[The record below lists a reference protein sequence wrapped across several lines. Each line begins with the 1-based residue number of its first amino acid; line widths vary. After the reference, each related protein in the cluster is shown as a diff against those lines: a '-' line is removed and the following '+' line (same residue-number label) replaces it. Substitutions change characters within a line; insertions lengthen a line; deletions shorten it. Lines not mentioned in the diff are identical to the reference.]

1 MRFFGCLVALLLA
14 MAVRP
19 VSAQPLNLADLVFDP
34 LVTGLDRPVAVTHA
48 GDGSGRLFVTLQGG
62 RIVVFDGGRLLDTP
76 LLDISA
82 KTACC
87 GERGLLS
94 VAFHPDFEDNGLF
107 FVNYTEIS
115 GDTVVARYRSSG
127 RNIADPGSEA
137 VLLNIAQPFANH
149 NGGQLQFGPDRF
161 LYIGMGDGGS
171 ARDPGNRGQDPG
183 TLLGKMLRIDVDSGD
198 LFSVPASNPFVGQ
211 AGVRPE
217 IWALGLRNPWR
228 FSFDRATGDMF
239 IGDVGQGAVE
249 EISFQSAGIG
259 GLNYGWRRM
268 EGSACL
274 NPASSCNDGTL
285 TLPILDYMHTS
296 QRCSGSVTGGY
307 RYRGLDFPQLQG
319 IYFFGDF
326 CTGNFYAGVE
336 QDAQWTLVGPR
347 ATGFSLSAFGED
359 EQGELYFADYQD
371 GAVYRIRTDF
381 PAPPISALSPAAVVA
396 GAPDTTLTVVGSA
409 FVPNSVV
416 RWNDDPRPTV
426 FLDNSRLQAAV
437 SSADIA
443 DPGTARVTV
452 VNPAPGG
459 GASGPFLLTIEEP
472 PNLSPNINSGG
483 VVNAASFAA
492 GQGIAA
498 GTIASVFGADLALR
512 PESAAGEPLPVS
524 LGGSNLFFDGSISV
538 PLFFASGTQSNIQ
551 IPWEL
556 AGRREALLTARI
568 GSGESE
574 PAAVSITEFS
584 PGLFSIDQ
592 SGAGQGAILIS
603 GTSSL
608 AAPAGFRAGSR
619 PVKRGEFL
627 EIFATGLGSVTNPPA
642 SGSAALADPI
652 SESMTLPMVTIG
664 GVRIEP
670 LFAGLAPG
678 FVGLYQVNVEVP
690 ADAPV
695 GGGVPVALSFDEAD
709 SNIVTIAVEEAAQEN
724 L

>member
-1 MRFFGCLVALLLA
+1 MRKPLVRFFGCLVALLLA

-19 VSAQPLNLADLVFDP
+19 VAAQPLNLADLVFDP

-48 GDGSGRLFVTLQGG
+48 GDGSGRLFVTLQAG
-62 RIVVFDGGRLLDTP
+62 RIVVLDGGRLLDTP
-76 LLDISA
+76 FLDIRG
-82 KTACC
+82 KVRCC

-94 VAFHPDFEDNGLF
+94 VAFHPDFEDNGLL
-107 FVNYTEIS
+107 FVNYSESS
-115 GDTVVARYRSSG
+115 GDTVVARYRSSD
-127 RNIADPGSEA
+127 RNIADPESEA
-137 VLLNIAQPFANH
+137 VLLNIAQPFGNH

-171 ARDPGNRGQDPG
+171 AADPGNRAQDLG

-228 FSFDRATGDMF
+228 FSFDRASGDMF
-239 IGDVGQGAVE
+239 LGDVGQEALE
-249 EISFQSAGIG
+249 EISFQPAGAG

-268 EGSACL
+268 EASACFS
-274 NPASSCNDGTL
+274 PPSACNDGTL
-285 TLPILDYMHTS
+285 TLPILDYAHAAR
-296 QRCSGSVTGGY
+296 RCGGSVTGGY

-319 IYFFGDF
+319 VYFFGDF

-336 QDAQWTLVGPR
+336 QGGQWTLIGPR
-347 ATGFSLSAFGED
+347 ATGFSISSFGED
-359 EQGELYFADYQD
+359 EQGELYFADYQN

-381 PAPPISALSPAAVVA
+381 PAPLISALSPAAVVA

-409 FVPNSVV
+409 FVPDSVI

-426 FLDNSRLQAAV
+426 FLDNSRLQVVV

-443 DPGTARVTV
+443 DPGTTRVTV

-459 GASGPFLLTIEEP
+459 GASGAFLLTIEVP
-472 PNLSPNINSGG
+472 PNLFPNINSGG

-492 GQGIAA
+492 GQGIAP
-498 GTIASVFGADLALR
+498 GTIASVFGVDLALR
-512 PESAAGEPLPVS
+512 PEAAISEPLSVS

-538 PLFFASGTQSNIQ
+538 PLFFASQIQSNIQ

-556 AGRREALLTARI
+556 TGRREALLTARI
-568 GSGESE
+568 GSRESE
-574 PAAVSITEFS
+574 PTTVSIAAFS
-584 PGLFSIDQ
+584 PGIFSIDQ

-603 GTSSL
+603 RTSAL
-608 AAPAGFRAGSR
+608 AAPAGFHAGSR

-642 SGSAALADPI
+642 SGSAARQDPI
-652 SESMTLPMVTIG
+652 SESITLPTITIG
-664 GVRIEP
+664 GVQTEP

-678 FVGLYQVNVEVP
+678 FVGLYQVNAKVP
-690 ADAPV
+690 PAAPA
-695 GGGVPVALSFDEAD
+695 GDSVPVALSFEEAD
-709 SNIVTIAVEEAAQEN
+709 SNTVTIAVE
-724 L
+724 